1 MTILDR
7 ILGHERRALKAAR
20 HSSNPSTAGS
30 AGVAKAETGN
40 SGRLT
45 DAARAVRRVTT
56 GAIRA
61 ALEAGGVEFTN
72 GDQPGVRLRKG

>member
-30 AGVAKAETGN
+30 VGAAKAETGN
-40 SGRLT
+40 SDSLT
-45 DAARAVRRVTT
+45 GTARAVAGRSGRAAAPARTLRRV
-56 GAIRA
+56 
-61 ALEAGGVEFTN
+61 V
-72 GDQPGVRLRKG
+72 